1 MKRCVSSAPW
11 NVVIVG
17 LIALMSPL
25 MAPLI
30 SHGAQAATV
39 SDLYEVTLPIDGNR
53 EAAFVEALRSVA
65 VRVSGRRDA
74 ASRLG
79 AAANSPRQ
87 YVQRFAFTTDN
98 QLQVAFD
105 SGSVDRLLSDSGLPI
120 WGRERPATLVL
131 LNMPAADG
139 SSMWLESSYP
149 TAEREALIRTA
160 RQRGVPLVW
169 PTLDSQE
176 RATLSG
182 ANASE
187 LMAIAARHNANA
199 VLVGKGRRESGGVVV
214 RWSLTSED
222 GLAEATGSPD
232 EGAHLIAD
240 TFGRVFAA
248 AAGSVG
254 SVNIEVQ
261 GIDNLADYAVT
272 LNYLEGMTLVRS
284 VAVEQVAGNT
294 VRLQL
299 GVRGDATTLRRA
311 LALENKLVPATAES
325 GVGGDRLQLRLSH

>member
-1 MKRCVSSAPW
+1 MLVERQTMKRFVVSAPW
-11 NVVIVG
+11 NIVVIG
-17 LIALMSPL
+17 LFSLIAL
-25 MAPLI
+25 
-30 SHGAQAATV
+30 GAEAVTV
-39 SDLYEVTLPIDGNR
+39 SDLYEVTLPIEGNR

-87 YVQRFAFTTDN
+87 YVQRFAFTTDD

-105 SGSVDRLLSDSGLPI
+105 SGSVDRLLSDSGLPL
-120 WGRERPATLVL
+120 WSRERPATLVL
-131 LNMPAADG
+131 LNIPTADG
-139 SSMWLESSYP
+139 SSMWLDASYP
-149 TAEREALIRTA
+149 AAERDALVRTA
-160 RQRGVPLVW
+160 KLRGVPLVW
-169 PTLDSQE
+169 PTLENQD
-176 RATLSG
+176 RAALGS

-187 LMAIAARHNANA
+187 LMAIATRHNANA
-199 VLVGKGRRESGGVVV
+199 VLVGHGRRDANGIVV

-222 GLAEATGSPD
+222 GIAEATGSLD

-248 AAGSVG
+248 AAGSLG
-254 SVNIEVQ
+254 TVNIEVQ

-284 VAVEQVAGNT
+284 VALEQVAGDR
-294 VRLQL
+294 VRFQL

-311 LALENKLVPATAES
+311 LALEDKLVPASTDAAATS
-325 GVGGDRLQLRLSH
+325 DRLQLRLSR